1 MWFMKMNNS
10 EKMDPNINF
19 AVICNKQDLFLII
32 PIYNERKKTPTELR
46 DSSGEIAANL
56 SHLLT

>member
-1 MWFMKMNNS
+1 MWFMKMKNS

-32 PIYNERKKTPTELR
+32 PIYNEKKR
-46 DSSGEIAANL
+46 HQRN
-56 SHLLT
+56 

>member
-1 MWFMKMNNS
+1 MWFMKMKNS

-32 PIYNERKKTPTELR
+32 PIYNEKKRHQRSFGILQEKLLR
-46 DSSGEIAANL
+46 TCRIC
-56 SHLLT
+56 